1 MDAEIPTE
9 EGITI
14 ARPGEFCYNYIRN
27 SIKVQN
33 EIVYPSEAP
42 GKGELTARLIG
53 KEPQYENDPYVC
65 PWQ

>member
-27 SIKVQN
+27 SIRLQS